1 MSRNYC
7 FFATLLDIATYA
19 KQPGHKG
26 CASPASCCQYDSI
39 NMPVYIVDGVEV
51 QDLSGIDS
59 EDIVKVD
66 IIKDPQ
72 SLKFSAHDWVA

>member
-1 MSRNYC
+1 
-7 FFATLLDIATYA
+7 
-19 KQPGHKG
+19 
-26 CASPASCCQYDSI
+26 
-39 NMPVYIVDGVEV
+39 MPVYIVDGVEV